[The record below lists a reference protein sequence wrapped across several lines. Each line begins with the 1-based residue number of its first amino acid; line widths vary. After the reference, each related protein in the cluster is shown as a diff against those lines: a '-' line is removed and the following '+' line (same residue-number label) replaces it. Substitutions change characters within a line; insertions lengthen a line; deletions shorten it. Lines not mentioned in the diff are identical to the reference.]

1 MRFKV
6 DENLP
11 IDLADLLTGLGHDGK
26 TVNDELLQGVSDPRL
41 IEHALSGKAVI
52 LATLD
57 VDFSDIR
64 AYPPKDH
71 EGIIE
76 NATMKDPIDSPRV
89 PSFLFIFCFLA
100 VDKII
105 DIITGYGNITLTE
118 PFRGRGC

>member
-41 IEHALSGKAVI
+41 IETCDREKRI

-89 PSFLFIFCFLA
+89 PSFLFKIRFLA